1 MKACVW
7 FFGGQFA
14 KADGNMEI
22 EGIISIPGN
31 FDV

>member
-14 KADGNMEI
+14 QVEGNMEI
-22 EGIISIPGN
+22 EGIISIAGN